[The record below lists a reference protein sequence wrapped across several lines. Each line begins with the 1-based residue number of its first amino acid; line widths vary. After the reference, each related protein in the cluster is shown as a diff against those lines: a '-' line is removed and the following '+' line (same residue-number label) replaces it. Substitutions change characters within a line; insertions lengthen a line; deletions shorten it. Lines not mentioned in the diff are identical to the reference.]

1 MGGGHREPDK
11 AFGNEEGGGATG
23 RYKKPLRESFLMF
36 WYSFVKAITRVLDR
50 KSVWCYVR
58 VVYYLQIV

>member
-1 MGGGHREPDK
+1 MGGGIENLIKLSAMKK
-11 AFGNEEGGGATG
+11 AAGLRG

-36 WYSFVKAITRVLDR
+36 WYSFVKAIARVLDR